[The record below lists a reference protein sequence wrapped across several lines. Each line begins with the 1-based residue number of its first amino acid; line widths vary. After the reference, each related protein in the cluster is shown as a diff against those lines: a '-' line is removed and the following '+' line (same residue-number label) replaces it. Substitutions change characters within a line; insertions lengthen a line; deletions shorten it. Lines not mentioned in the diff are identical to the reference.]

1 MKYAEKTQTLKCDI
15 IEIIVMCKMEK
26 RVSNFIRDICVAT
39 EKVISLITN
48 CQLNNITRFC
58 TSNIE
63 VSVLGIDRTYN
74 IGPCFISSYRHLEF
88 LTKDNVH
95 SVMFV
100 LYLWNLWLYTQG
112 KIIDHI
118 TCWPKS
124 LSYTFIIKW
133 SACEWKCSKQS

>member
-1 MKYAEKTQTLKCDI
+1 MKYAQKTQTLKYDI

-26 RVSNFIRDICVAT
+26 RGSNFIRDICVAP
-39 EKVISLITN
+39 EKVISFITN

-63 VSVLGIDRTYN
+63 VSVLGIDPTYN
-74 IGPCFISSYRHLEF
+74 IGPCFIWTYRHLEF

-118 TCWPKS
+118 ICWPKS

-133 SACEWKCSKQS
+133 SACEW